1 MIRQYPFTKP
11 VVYMSKAIKEHRL
24 GAFIYGF
31 LCGSGLIMFIC
42 GLASIVILPSL
53 NSMINIGLTVIG
65 ASLFA
70 SGSCCEAYL
79 RGSLAVPSRVTM
91 QQQRNQPEIAGGIST
106 QIIES
111 PAELEEQKTHAS

>member
-1 MIRQYPFTKP
+1 MRLVTKP
-11 VVYMSKAIKEHRL
+11 VVYMSKAIKAHRM

-31 LCGSGLIMFIC
+31 LSGSGLTMVIC
-42 GLASIVILPSL
+42 GLASIVVLPSL
-53 NSMINIGLTVIG
+53 NMMTNIGLTLIG
-65 ASLFA
+65 VLLFA

-79 RGSLAVPSRVTM
+79 RGSLAASSKIYTQR
-91 QQQRNQPEIAGGIST
+91 QRNQPETAHGIST

>member
-1 MIRQYPFTKP
+1 
-11 VVYMSKAIKEHRL
+11 MSKAIKDHRL

-42 GLASIVILPSL
+42 GLASIVVFPSL
-53 NSMINIGLTVIG
+53 NLMINIGLTVIG
-65 ASLFA
+65 ALLFA

-79 RGSLAVPSRVTM
+79 RGSLAVPSRVYM
-91 QQQRNQPEIAGGIST
+91 QRQRNQPETVGGIST